1 MNSSEQ
7 MTETTEQAFSSSAI
21 ETAEQPQTNRELLHI
36 ASDEYMGGEINTT
49 LSKDNVFRGLVFSSP
64 LDK

>member
-1 MNSSEQ
+1 MISREQ
-7 MTETTEQAFSSSAI
+7 MTETTEQVLSSSVV
-21 ETAEQPQTNRELLHI
+21 ETVEQPQTNRELLHI